1 MAAPHMHEKHRP
13 LARGDACQTCK
24 RRKVRCPGEKPA
36 CARCVHLRKV
46 CTYADSQG
54 DHLDVPGQ
62 VASTST
68 SSSSSSSQSAPMI
81 SPDSNAP
88 SFDLSTFSIPS
99 DPPNPTSSTA
109 FNAES
114 FPETDLFG
122 IIPSVDDPAREM
134 PAEWTWN
141 WSGVDLSS
149 MLGEDAGDEAR
160 LTDTDRDHLLLLY
173 FTNHRLFGV
182 DIHISSFYAK
192 LHSPDASK
200 RPHACLMYAMFLVT
214 CRASHVPHIIAK
226 EDLFYRRARAEMDQ
240 AVAHS
245 VVTTPQLFDAMRAA
259 TLIATWL
266 FSRDQFVEV
275 RSYNLRSPPTIAIIC
290 GLDRIPSSR
299 FNPSTGNLWIRE
311 RSSEEW
317 GLPMPGSQLELA
329 ERIYA
334 FWGLFL
340 VDRCAATALH
350 FSAGF
355 VLDRITTPLP
365 RSWAEYES
373 IGSPDFSLPNHIKD
387 AVGHLLKS
395 VVLMHAAATG
405 RTGDSRTQQALSRYV
420 ADLPETLK
428 NPTRDLDG
436 VKTVMTG
443 TATLQ
448 FILLGA
454 EMYLQGASMNV
465 PPDPSVLAVVRRMLG
480 VLSLLREV
488 DVGDPSLFVLTIWSK
503 MARILVLESKRL
515 EADGELFDAASL
527 DKDIEFILGF
537 LRPLRPNIARNAVIQ
552 IGIWQKTPAAELLQD
567 ALGSP
572 YRSDCHMEAS

>member
-1 MAAPHMHEKHRP
+1 MYEKHRP

-36 CARCVHLRKV
+36 CARCLHLRKV

-54 DHLDVPGQ
+54 DHLDVPPQAAG
-62 VASTST
+62 TSN
-68 SSSSSSSQSAPMI
+68 SSSSSSSMSAPMI
-81 SPDSNAP
+81 SPDSNPP
-88 SFDLSTFSIPS
+88 SFDLSSFSIPS
-99 DPPNPTSSTA
+99 DPPDPSSA
-109 FNAES
+109 AAVNNES
-114 FPETDLFG
+114 FPGTDLFG
-122 IIPSVDDPAREM
+122 IIPSVDDSAREM

-149 MLGEDAGDEAR
+149 MLGDDAGNEAR

-266 FSRDQFVEV
+266 FSRDQFVEGWVMLGQGV
-275 RSYNLRSPPTIAIIC
+275 RIAIIC

-340 VDRCAATALH
+340 VDRKTYTMMYAK
-350 FSAGF
+350 
-355 VLDRITTPLP
+355 
-365 RSWAEYES
+365 
-373 IGSPDFSLPNHIKD
+373 IGSPDSSPPNHIKD

-405 RTGDSRTQQALSRYV
+405 RTGNTRTQQALSRYV

-552 IGIWQKTPAAELLQD
+552 IGIWQKTPAAQLLQD